1 MRGTRILRNL
11 YQYQNTTQFKE
22 PELFPGGHSLATKRD
37 LLNYLIKNRQ
47 VQSGEVARVLH
58 TLDRALF
65 VPNGTPPYVD
75 RHQPIG
81 NGSSMFAP
89 NQNALYLEFLHDNL
103 KPGMHALDIG
113 SGSGYLT
120 ACFGV
125 MVGPTGRAVGVEKHP
140 ELVDFSVQ
148 NIEKSEAAPLL
159 RQGSLSI
166 HLGDGTKGWAE
177 FAPYDAIIVGW
188 IVPEIYPALTEQL
201 KPGGRLLVTVEDGL
215 SVNQLVVDKESDG
228 NIIVRSKTP
237 VHRVRTRGS
246 NISVLPLQ

>member
-1 MRGTRILRNL
+1 
-11 YQYQNTTQFKE
+11 
-22 PELFPGGHSLATKRD
+22 
-37 LLNYLIKNRQ
+37 
-47 VQSGEVARVLH
+47 
-58 TLDRALF
+58 
-65 VPNGTPPYVD
+65 
-75 RHQPIG
+75 
-81 NGSSMFAP
+81 
-89 NQNALYLEFLHDNL
+89 
-103 KPGMHALDIG
+103 MHALDIG

-125 MVGPTGRAVGVEKHP
+125 MVGPTGRAVGVEKIP

-201 KPGGRLLVTVEDGL
+201 KPGGRLLVTVEDGP
-215 SVNQLVVDKESDG
+215 SVHQLVVDKESDG

-246 NISVLPLQ
+246 NISVAPLQ